1 MSNTLHQF
9 RDDDLAGVR
18 PVIEKI
24 VTARDAWKKVR
35 AKIEYFDKTGR
46 LPQEQKP
53 VVSKLSSSL
62 SEASISELKLEIAR
76 LNTNISKARKKLE
89 LTPDHKKAEL
99 WQQDLLKMEAIKA
112 EYKTKIIEMTYATT
126 Q

>member
-9 RDDDLAGVR
+9 QDDDLAGVR

-46 LPQEQKP
+46 LPEIKKP
-53 VVSKLSSSL
+53 AVVSNTADT
-62 SEASISELKLEIAR
+62 ASISELKLEIAR